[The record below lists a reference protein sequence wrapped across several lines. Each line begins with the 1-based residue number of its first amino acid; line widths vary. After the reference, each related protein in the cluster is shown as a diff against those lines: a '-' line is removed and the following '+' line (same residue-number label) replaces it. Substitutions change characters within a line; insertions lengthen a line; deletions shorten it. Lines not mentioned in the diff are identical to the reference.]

1 MSWRWVLSSWDPCY
15 SQDVFN
21 LKKKK
26 EKYGTPPKRK
36 WIPPFFVVAP
46 YQSINNSYHKK
57 LEGETWNKAMQVD
70 ITDIRR
76 NNQDSFVVVHWF
88 GRMNCELIAG
98 FQTPFSAMD
107 TVMVGEKAKYIQ
119 TIPNHQPN

>member
-1 MSWRWVLSSWDPCY
+1 
-15 SQDVFN
+15 
-21 LKKKK
+21 
-26 EKYGTPPKRK
+26 
-36 WIPPFFVVAP
+36 
-46 YQSINNSYHKK
+46 
-57 LEGETWNKAMQVD
+57 MQVD

-88 GRMNCELIAG
+88 GRMNCVLIAG